1 MLNLN
6 TSLREAFLERN
17 CFVQYYNLLNSFFIE
32 DRIGAIHDAKTIS
45 VAVRCA
51 ELHQT
56 YGFSHAILFECLKE
70 LFTDTGKLRLSGI
83 IELDDLHSFE
93 LCIAELQRKYDTRE
107 GKCCFKQINVEQ
119 KVA

>member
-1 MLNLN
+1 MTNLN
-6 TSLREAFLERN
+6 ASLKEAFFNRN

-32 DRIGAIHDAKTIS
+32 DRIGAIHDAKSIS

-56 YGFSHAILFECLKE
+56 YGFSHVILFESLKE
-70 LFTDTGKLRLSGI
+70 LFTETSQLRLSQI
-83 IELDDLHSFE
+83 IDLDDIQSFSQ
-93 LCIAELQRKYDTRE
+93 CIADLQRKYDTR
-107 GKCCFKQINVEQ
+107 GWGSVSQTNVEQ